1 MSRALLKSAAVLS
14 LGVAV
19 SVLAPAAATA
29 TAGDGDL
36 LVIDEQLITVEAP
49 APGDSS
55 AWEFAVTNSTREST
69 EVFVRISRVEG
80 ALFEGPVPGE
90 VAVGAAGQPVSLA
103 GAPGVLLDAEFAQ
116 LAPLPARGELT
127 VVGEVSL
134 PRSAGNEYQGASGT
148 FTVQLAATRDVGG
161 GGGGAGGG
169 GVADTGAA
177 GPWLWVAVGAA
188 AVAAGGLLVS
198 KRRGHSTEDRKENS

>member
-161 GGGGAGGG
+161 GAGGG
-169 GVADTGAA
+169 GMADTGAA

-198 KRRGHSTEDRKENS
+198 RRRVNSTEDRKGNS